1 MDDLGAAG
9 KVQARSSLYR
19 TEPVGF
25 ADQPAFVNAAA
36 TLETE
41 LEPEEL
47 LDFLL
52 GIERRYGRDR
62 STGLPDRARSL
73 DLDLLLFDDRIVNS
87 PKLTLPHPALAR
99 RRFVLAPLAEIAPDL
114 RPPALGGTVKEL
126 LEQLA
131 DEGANR
137 IEAVRKIYS
146 PQPRG

>member
-1 MDDLGAAG
+1 M
-9 KVQARSSLYR
+9 
-19 TEPVGF
+19 
-25 ADQPAFVNAAA
+25 
-36 TLETE
+36 
-41 LEPEEL
+41 
-47 LDFLL
+47 
-52 GIERRYGRDR
+52 
-62 STGLPDRARSL
+62 
-73 DLDLLLFDDRIVNS
+73 NS